1 MGIQIGA
8 SGSSEVSQP
17 ARTHTVQQE
26 MQRSFPAIYSNRMRT
41 KRKAP
46 EPPTVIKFLELQF
59 CLLEQHTDRCPKD
72 ETLLLRAGLGRRSV
86 NILDTADH
94 TEITRVLLEE
104 YPKLQNLHGGWLLH
118 KAAGGSG
125 QRKTTPLPQG
135 SQGYTAKILK
145 SSSNNGKNIIYIVPL
160 QEEIDMT
167 PLPYDAPEFK
177 NMPKNVCM
185 TCGQSVP
192 LQLLPFHI
200 ESCQQVNQDS
210 GSVVEDEPRREPDV
224 ICMDTCPICGEQFAA
239 EMMPYH
245 ASSCGESF
253 PQIITTMNSN
263 ATEESA
269 SVSVVCESTVTESST
284 DLSSSGTS
292 ESWKRAEV
300 PQRAA
305 VLYRMGLV
313 QEKETEPPLKFRLD
327 IREDVEDQEAKIISF
342 YKIPKVDWARPL
354 YCKLQ
359 GDVATGEG
367 VKRHFFSLVMHKLQ
381 SGFIT
386 DFGNGTSTVLFE
398 GQVDHLVPSTSQVL
412 VQSDLFLMAG
422 RMIGHSFLHG
432 GPLVAGLSPAIIH
445 VLLGG
450 SPQTAVILLE
460 DVVDIDIRETLQL
473 VLTGPSRQIKQ
484 FRQGLKE
491 SMIWPLLEARPDVV
505 PVIFPRHSTAE
516 CNAQVVLDNIIW
528 PSEEET
534 DNDDGDG
541 FPVAVKCKIAGY
553 LRQFVETVTQDKLK
567 QLVKFWVGWEL
578 PMKDMQVE
586 VVQAAHPSSSTCFQI
601 LRLPGYYTS
610 YNEFYDNLK
619 GCIAHNDSGF
629 GLI

>member
-473 VLTGPSRQIKQ
+473 LYTDNDSKREKLNDEKKNELSEDQRRAVNQLALSWDLPVLTATNRTWLLHSLLQHAVLTGPSRQIKQ

-516 CNAQVVLDNIIW
+516 CNAQ
-528 PSEEET
+528 
-534 DNDDGDG
+534 
-541 FPVAVKCKIAGY
+541 F
-553 LRQFVETVTQDKLK
+553 
-567 QLVKFWVGWEL
+567 
-578 PMKDMQVE
+578 
-586 VVQAAHPSSSTCFQI
+586 
-601 LRLPGYYTS
+601 
-610 YNEFYDNLK
+610 
-619 GCIAHNDSGF
+619 
-629 GLI
+629 